1 MPNLTTN
8 YSKKPPRPN
17 RICFSFAAYA
27 AALMDR
33 LKSSNIIVS
42 DGLSDAEF
50 SQLESKFN
58 ITFPPDLRAI
68 LHHGLPISPGFPNW
82 RSSSDQQLQIL
93 LNLPTSSILR
103 QVSKTG
109 FWHPSWGPEPSD
121 PTRATSSAWRILNQ
135 APQLIPIYRHCYI
148 PASPNVAGNPVFYVD
163 HGGDLRLLSF
173 DVAGFFEKAEFMS
186 EWEGEQDEPVWAA
199 KCARRIRFWSEMAE
213 EVVEGELANKWWW
226 RRFEGEIGGCMEG
239 AVWKLRDGGWRE
251 EEIRDMMMVMDDGG
265 DHGEEEEKKVNVRV
279 KDMEGMTWQARVLS
293 LVLLRAG
300 WSREDVVDSLG
311 LVGDKGM
318 EVVVPILSTD
328 TRKHHSQLT
337 THNNNALNNILST

>member
-1 MPNLTTN
+1 MAAHTN
-8 YSKKPPRPN
+8 NNYNSKRPPRPN

-27 AALMDR
+27 GILVHR

-103 QVSKTG
+103 QVSKTR
-109 FWHPSWGPEPSD
+109 FWHPSWGPEPID
-121 PTRATSSAWRILNQ
+121 PTRFTSSAWRILNQ

-163 HGGDLRLLSF
+163 HGGDVRLLSF

-186 EWEGEQDEPVWAA
+186 EADGVQDEPVWAA
-199 KCARRIRFWSEMAE
+199 KSARRIRFWSEMAE
-213 EVVEGELANKWWW
+213 EVVEGDMAKKWWW
-226 RRFEGEIGGCMEG
+226 RRFKGEIGGCMEE
-239 AVWKLRDGGWRE
+239 AVWKLRDGGWKE
-251 EEIRDMMMVMDDGG
+251 EEIRDMMMVTEGGGDDGV
-265 DHGEEEEKKVNVRV
+265 EEEKNENKV
-279 KDMEGMTWQARVLS
+279 KDMEGMMTWQVRVLS
-293 LVLLRAG
+293 LGLLRSG
-300 WSREDVVDSLG
+300 WSREDVLDSLG
-311 LVGDKGM
+311 VVGDEGM
-318 EVVVPILSTD
+318 EQV
-328 TRKHHSQLT
+328 
-337 THNNNALNNILST
+337 